1 MNYQI
6 RIDVS
11 KIDKASIYKG
21 KKGLYVTLDVVEV
34 KNSQYGDTHFVRQV
48 LSKER
53 YQAMTED
60 ERKKIPILGNMEPS
74 KFQPIERVEAE
85 EVKPQAAP
93 VQADPLAS
101 VTGEQALPF

>member
-21 KKGLYVTLDVVEV
+21 EKGSYVTLDVVEV
-34 KNSQYGDTHFVRQV
+34 KNSQYGDTHFVKQV

-60 ERKKIPILGNMEPS
+60 ERKKIPILGNMKPS

-93 VQADPLAS
+93 VQADPLAG
-101 VTGEQALPF
+101 VTESEFPF

>member
-21 KKGLYVTLDVVEV
+21 EKGLYVTLDVVEV
-34 KNSQYGDTHFVRQV
+34 KNSQYGDTHFVKQV

-60 ERKKIPILGNMEPS
+60 ERKKNPYFGEYETIKVS
-74 KFQPIERVEAE
+74 
-85 EVKPQAAP
+85 
-93 VQADPLAS
+93 ADR
-101 VTGEQALPF
+101 TGGSRRS